1 MSKILSYI
9 DAMSRFIGKAVSALS
24 YFVAAVII
32 YEIFMRAIFSMPTAW
47 VTESSIFACA
57 LIYLLG
63 GAWVLLQDK
72 HVRVDV
78 FYGRF
83 SRRGKAI
90 LDSFTYPCFA
100 LYILA
105 MLWAASKY
113 TLRSAL
119 LLETTMSPWNPPIWP
134 MKIAMVL
141 ALVLLFLQGTA
152 NFIRNILIVKGRSQ

>member
-1 MSKILSYI
+1 MKIISYI
-9 DAMSRFIGKAVSALS
+9 DTMNIFIGKTVSTLS

-32 YEIFMRAIFSMPTAW
+32 YEIFMRGIFSMPTAW
-47 VTESSIFACA
+47 VAESSIFACS

-63 GAWVLLQDK
+63 GPWVIKQDG
-72 HVRVDV
+72 HVQVDI

-100 LYILA
+100 LYILV

-113 TLRSAL
+113 TLRSVL
-119 LLETTMSPWNPPIWP
+119 LRETTMSPWDPPIWP

-152 NFIRNILIVKGRSQ
+152 NFIRNILIAKGTSQ